1 MSNNSTTTAIRI
13 LSIDGNTYVVFY
25 NETDY
30 AGFLAGDKSKK
41 AKMFKIDNLDFA
53 ENEIMIICENGVP
66 TKIDVIG

>member
-30 AGFLAGDKSKK
+30 VGFLAGDKNKK

-66 TKIDVIG
+66 MKIDVIG